1 MGFFDRISR
10 LLRANV
16 NDVVARAEDP
26 ERMLERFVMD
36 LQEELVQLRQSVSS
50 AIANQ
55 RRSEQQYEKAMQ
67 DFQKW
72 HMTARS
78 ASDQGD
84 EEMYRAAV
92 TRAEEYFKTADS
104 IKKNSDG
111 QAEIVKALKK
121 SLIEAEEEI
130 FKMKTRKDFLK
141 SRLQA
146 AKSQEQRQQIV
157 LRINQLMIDYQQ
169 AIDKSEATGLY
180 WLETK
185 LIIQTGLEQL
195 EQTLEQAVA
204 NQTSLQRQ
212 YNQAIQYESDWQ
224 QQAQAAAERGDRDL
238 LAAALEWKR
247 TCNKTITSKKTQID
261 AQVITVELLK
271 QYLILLESQMD
282 ECQSHIDTINTPT
295 S

>member
-1 MGFFDRISR
+1 MR
-10 LLRANV
+10 
-16 NDVVARAEDP
+16 
-26 ERMLERFVMD
+26 
-36 LQEELVQLRQSVSS
+36 
-50 AIANQ
+50 
-55 RRSEQQYEKAMQ
+55 
-67 DFQKW
+67 
-72 HMTARS
+72 ARS
-78 ASDQGD
+78 ASDEGD
-84 EEMYRAAV
+84 EEMYREAV

-121 SLIEAEEEI
+121 SLIEAEGEI

-157 LRINQLMIDYQQ
+157 PRINQLMTDYRQ

-224 QQAQAAAERGDRDL
+224 QQAQAAAEKGDRDL
-238 LAAALEWKR
+238 LAAALEWKK
-247 TCNKTITSKKTQID
+247 TYNKTITIKKTQID
-261 AQVITVELLK
+261 SQVITVELLK

-282 ECQSHIDTINTPT
+282 EYQSYIDTINTPT

>member
-16 NDVVARAEDP
+16 NDMVARNEDP
-26 ERMLERFVMD
+26 AKMLEQFVMD
-36 LQEELVQLRQSVSS
+36 LQEESVQLRQSVAS

-55 RRSEQQYEKAMQ
+55 KRSEQQYEKAMQ

-72 HMTARS
+72 HTIARS
-78 ASDQGD
+78 DSDEGD
-84 EEMYRAAV
+84 EEMYREAV
-92 TRAEEYFKTADS
+92 TRAEEYFQTANR
-104 IKKNSDG
+104 IKKNSEG
-111 QAEIVKALKK
+111 QEETVKALKK
-121 SLIEAEEEI
+121 SLIEAEREI
-130 FKMKTRKDFLK
+130 SEMKTRKDFLK

-157 LRINQLMIDYQQ
+157 PKINQLMTDHRQ

-195 EQTLEQAVA
+195 HQTLEQAIA

-212 YNQAIQYESDWQ
+212 YNQAIQSESNYQ
-224 QQAQAAAERGDRDL
+224 QQAQTAAEKGDRDL
-238 LAAALEWKR
+238 LAEALEWKR
-247 TCNKTITSKKTQID
+247 TCNKTITIKKTQID
-261 AQVITVELLK
+261 AQAIVVELLK
-271 QYLILLESQMD
+271 QYLIWLESQME
-282 ECQSHIDTINTPT
+282 ECQSHIDTINTPAV
-295 S
+295 